1 MQLKRNNTPYDLATV
16 KIKLSKKLD
25 TFADGEM
32 LVINLNDGKSIIGCK
47 NNNQIDLFDIH
58 NNQFFHSIILSNHS

>member
-25 TFADGEM
+25 K
-32 LVINLNDGKSIIGCK
+32 NLQEVAMEAGLGKNAIATNLCTG
-47 NNNQIDLFDIH
+47 
-58 NNQFFHSIILSNHS
+58 